1 MDDKIEKQ
9 MTKITQYRGNE
20 KKKRRSMNTNFQ
32 QIIC

>member
-9 MTKITQYRGNE
+9 MTRITQYRGNE
-20 KKKRRSMNTNFQ
+20 KKKRSMNTNFQ